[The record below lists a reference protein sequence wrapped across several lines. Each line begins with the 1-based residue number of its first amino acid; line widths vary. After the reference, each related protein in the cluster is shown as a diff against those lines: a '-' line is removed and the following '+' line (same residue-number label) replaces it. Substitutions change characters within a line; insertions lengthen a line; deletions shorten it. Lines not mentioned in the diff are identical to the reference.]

1 MQPAKMQPAKMQ
13 PATMSLAT
21 TPLAEVPLVSLDLET
36 TGLKPQTD
44 RIVQIG
50 AIDAATA
57 VLDDRGDRGDRDDPA
72 DRSGDN
78 SFEQLVNPG
87 IPVPA
92 ASTAVHGIDDAM
104 LADAAPI
111 VNVLPALRDFIDKR
125 IILGYN
131 IGFDLAFIAN
141 EAKRHGLE
149 WKWSGALCLR
159 QLATILLG
167 QESMLMIADLDALA
181 AHYGVPITGRHTALG
196 DATITAQ
203 IYHEMV
209 PHLAAKSIVTMADA
223 WRAVAALDDI
233 RQATVRAGWIDVAG
247 VHSQPGSD
255 QAVSWIDPYPYQHR
269 IREIMLTEPVIIS
282 GDACVGDAAKL
293 MKQGG
298 QECVFIGSDKVHI
311 TGIVTERDIVHAMA
325 VPIDEVTRARSIPL
339 ADIMSAPLLTVSGS
353 DYLHVGLGRMSRHD
367 IRFLGVMDE
376 YGQLAGW
383 ISARQLLRQRVTK
396 ALTIGDQ
403 LDTAQNG
410 DDMASALQG
419 LPALATSLIAETVP
433 EHQITAVISGQYRAA
448 LARASQLAVRMM
460 MEAGKGTPPVDYVV
474 LVLGSAGRDESL
486 LAADQ
491 DHAIIYADSESAS
504 KKETQAWFETLG
516 SHISDLLDQGGIPY
530 CKGGVMSRNARWCRP
545 LSGWR
550 KAVRR
555 WVKHARPEDILSVD
569 IFFDFVAV
577 HGDAALA
584 RDLDQVISSRLTQD
598 SEFLKSLAR
607 NTAGQASGRTIFGGL
622 KTENGRFNVKANV
635 LLPMVETIR
644 VLSIS
649 RGITARTS
657 AARAKALVQL
667 DTIPNEVQQ
676 LSEDIHVGLG
686 LVLRQQSKDMAE
698 GLPPTNNIDLRQL
711 TKVELT
717 ILKAIVGRVGRL
729 QTLIQDVLF

>member
-1 MQPAKMQPAKMQ
+1 MQPAKMQ
-13 PATMSLAT
+13 PATIPLSKIPLAT
-21 TPLAEVPLVSLDLET
+21 MPLATMPLSEVPLVSLDLET

-50 AIDAATA
+50 AIGVDVA
-57 VLDDRGDRGDRDDPA
+57 VAA
-72 DRSGDN
+72 DRAEDDHI
-78 SFEQLVNPG
+78 EMLVDPG
-87 IPVPA
+87 IAVPA
-92 ASTAVHGIDDAM
+92 ASTAVHGINDAM
-104 LADAAPI
+104 LADAKPI
-111 VNVLPALRDFIDKR
+111 AVALPALRSFINKR

-131 IGFDLAFIAN
+131 IGFDLAFLTN
-141 EAKRHGLE
+141 EAKRQGLE

-159 QLATILLG
+159 QLATVLLG
-167 QESMLMIADLDALA
+167 PEAMLMIADLDALA
-181 AHYGVPITGRHTALG
+181 AHYGVPVIGRHTALG

-203 IYHEMV
+203 VYHKMV
-209 PHLAAKSIVTMADA
+209 PHLADKSIVTMADA
-223 WRAVAALDDI
+223 WRVVADLDDI
-233 RQATVRAGWIDVAG
+233 RQATARAGWIDVAG

-255 QAVSWIDPYPYQHR
+255 KAVSWIDPYPYQHR
-269 IREIMLTEPVIIS
+269 ISEIMLTDPVIIS
-282 GDACVGDAAKL
+282 GDACVGDAARL

-298 QECVFIGSDKVHI
+298 QECVFIGSDKAHI

-339 ADIMSAPLLTVSGS
+339 AEIMSAPLLTVSGS

-367 IRFLGVMDE
+367 IRFLGVIDE
-376 YGQLAGW
+376 YGDLAGW

-403 LDTAQNG
+403 LETAQNG
-410 DDMASALQG
+410 DDLASALQG

-433 EHQITAVISGQYRAA
+433 GYQITAVISGQYRAA
-448 LARASQLAVRMM
+448 LARASHLAARMM
-460 MEAGKGTPPVDYVV
+460 METGKGTPPVDYVV

-504 KKETQAWFETLG
+504 KKETQAWFEQLG
-516 SHISDLLDQGGIPY
+516 SHISDLLDRGGIPY
-530 CKGGVMSRNARWCRP
+530 CKGGVMSRHARWCRS

-555 WVKHARPEDILSVD
+555 WVKHARPEDILNVD

-577 HGDAALA
+577 HGNATLA
-584 RDLDQVISSRLTQD
+584 RDLDQVISSRLTRD

-644 VLSIS
+644 VLAIS

-657 AARAKALVQL
+657 TARAKALVQL
-667 DTIPNEVQQ
+667 DDIPNEVQQ
-676 LSEDIHVGLG
+676 LSEDIHIGLG

-698 GLPPTNNIDLRQL
+698 GLPPVNTIDLRLL
-711 TKVELT
+711 TKVELN